1 MEHIESVLLDN
12 YLQMK
17 SRYCVSEYSDLETI
31 SEDDVLRSHYLM
43 ADYFY
48 EEDDKFLLFGI
59 KDYGLLS
66 SAVNRQNAGF
76 GGIQKWD
83 SIYQKMATLFYGI
96 IMNHAFHDGNKRTAL
111 LSLLFHLHKNG
122 LTPICRKD
130 VFENLALKI
139 VTKSLSDYA
148 EFEEYKN
155 RDDSEIN
162 FVADFIEKNTREYSE
177 KHYSLTFEEFNRN
190 LQKYNVKLKVKG
202 NRNAD
207 VIVYNKELDGQ
218 ISEKIVFTTIFHGW
232 KKQISKKVSEE
243 ILLKANLT
251 SEYGIDSE
259 VFYLGANPIYSLIE
273 NYNEPL
279 RRLKNK

>member
-1 MEHIESVLLDN
+1 MEHIERVLLSD
-12 YLQMK
+12 YSQMK
-17 SRYCVSEYSDLETI
+17 RRHCVSEDSDLETI

-76 GGIQKWD
+76 GGIQKW
-83 SIYQKMATLFYGI
+83 SSKYQKMATLFYGI

-130 VFENLALKI
+130 AFEDIALKI

-148 EFEEYKN
+148 KFEKYK
-155 RDDSEIN
+155 DSEGPEIN
-162 FVADFIEKNTREYSE
+162 FVADFIEENTREYSE

-190 LQKYNVKLKVKG
+190 LQKHSVKLKVKG
-202 NRNAD
+202 NRNVD
-207 VIVYNKELDGQ
+207 VMICNKEFNGQ
-218 ISEKIVFTTIFHGW
+218 VSEEVVFTTPFHGW

-243 ILLKANLT
+243 ILQKAKLT

-259 VFYLGANPIYSLIE
+259 VFYSGANPIYLLIE